1 MLHVDPLKSSCSQK
15 LHHIERKLRLQVL
28 QKSNSLEKVVV
39 LKVIFANAN
48 IYNCSSEK
56 FIVLIE

>member
-15 LHHIERKLRLQVL
+15 LLHIERKLRLR
-28 QKSNSLEKVVV
+28 KSNSLEKVVV

-48 IYNCSSEK
+48 VYNCSSEK

>member
-15 LHHIERKLRLQVL
+15 LHHIERKLRLR
-28 QKSNSLEKVVV
+28 KSNSLEKVVV

>member
-15 LHHIERKLRLQVL
+15 LQHIERKLRLQVL
-28 QKSNSLEKVVV
+28 QKSNSFKQVVV

-48 IYNCSSEK
+48 VYNCTSEK
-56 FIVLIE
+56 FIVLNE

>member
-1 MLHVDPLKSSCSQK
+1 MLHVDRLKSSCSQK
-15 LHHIERKLRLQVL
+15 QHQIETKLRLQVL

-48 IYNCSSEK
+48 VCNCSSEK